1 MFLLQTEI
9 WPWLVSLTFPLFVVE
24 RQKPTRLE
32 MRVALPNGEHLK
44 SESHHGG
51 PAHSALARD
60 RTLKDKTEWEVL
72 RVCCECVNARVN
84 FRVVLTAAWAQA
96 PPAAAKA
103 GGAHVRRCS
112 QYQTLK
118 DRFCRRIT
126 AVYRRTYRFKPSLN
140 PENVRLNKENSV
152 DWHWGQSASKSSKTG
167 ERSSSSSEL
176 GWNRFI
182 ICSHFCDN
190 NSHANHPKWANRFI
204 MKTESQSLKV
214 MQLLQTLAWRSVFL
228 LSQTE
233 CGTDF
238 PSVSG
243 TFASL
248 GFFLL
253 SVMMDEVSPDVFL
266 CLQNTQLPF
275 CRWPD
280 SGRWETNQNLY
291 RHCTL
296 YPQHTH
302 TRHHLPNSQPCLT
315 FHYLADVLNY
325 AARVNLR
332 ESYF

>member
-44 SESHHGG
+44 SESQHGG

-72 RVCCECVNARVN
+72 RVWCECVNARVN

-182 ICSHFCDN
+182 ISSHFCDN

-204 MKTESQSLKV
+204 MKTESQSLKAASANSSMEV
-214 MQLLQTLAWRSVFL
+214 CFPAESDRVWHRFSICQRDVRLARLLSTLCDDGWSQPRCFSTSPKYSTSLLQMTRQWKVGDKPKPLPSLHTLPTAHSHTSPFTKQPAL
-228 LSQTE
+228 
-233 CGTDF
+233 F
-238 PSVSG
+238 NI
-243 TFASL
+243 SL
-248 GFFLL
+248 PCRC
-253 SVMMDEVSPDVFL
+253 SEL
-266 CLQNTQLPF
+266 C
-275 CRWPD
+275 
-280 SGRWETNQNLY
+280 S
-291 RHCTL
+291 
-296 YPQHTH
+296 
-302 TRHHLPNSQPCLT
+302 S
-315 FHYLADVLNY
+315 
-325 AARVNLR
+325 
-332 ESYF
+332 S